1 MKALLLI
8 ILAAVAAPA
17 AYATDTAADAAAA
30 ATPARRAVL
39 VTGASGGIGRKIV
52 ERLATSGFH
61 VYAGARKAPDLDAL
75 GAIPNVTGVRLDVN
89 DPADIA
95 AAVQTVRASGDA
107 LYGLVNNAGVVIVDP
122 VVATKDEDFDF
133 QMQANVY
140 GVFRVT
146 KAFAPLVVEARGRI
160 LNVSSISAFVSSPGY
175 AAYTASKA
183 AIEGFTNVL
192 AAELAPQ
199 NVAVIGIE
207 PGAYNTDIMKRAL
220 ERSTTKGFDADRS
233 RLKPPDEVAAA
244 VLQALTDER
253 PRRRYMVAP
262 TQAAA
267 ERAIR
272 GALDTVVQLN
282 EGQPYAYDRT
292 ALVKMLDEALAR
304 ARP

>member
-1 MKALLLI
+1 MKALLLVI
-8 ILAAVAAPA
+8 VALVAAPA
-17 AYATDTAADAAAA
+17 GYAADTAPA

-61 VYAGARKAPDLDAL
+61 VYAGARKAPDLEAL
-75 GAIPNVTGVRLDVN
+75 SAIPNVTGVRLDVN

-95 AAVQTVRASGDA
+95 AAVETVRASGDA
-107 LYGLVNNAGVVIVDP
+107 LFGLVNNAGVVIVDP
-122 VVATKDEDFDF
+122 VLSTKDEDFDF

-160 LNVSSISAFVSSPGY
+160 LNIGSISAFLSSPGS
-175 AAYTASKA
+175 AAYTTSKA
-183 AIEGFTNVL
+183 GLEGFTNVL

-199 NVAVIGIE
+199 NVAVIGVE

-233 RLKPPDEVAAA
+233 GMKPPDEVAAA

-262 TQAAA
+262 TQTAA

-272 GALDTVVQLN
+272 GTLDMVAQLN
-282 EGQPYAYDRT
+282 EGQPYAYDRA
-292 ALVKMLDEALAR
+292 ALVKMLDEALAK
-304 ARP
+304 AKP